1 MVGAFAMAKPYLFE
15 LRNYIHIFLEIILN
29 SSIESISLLCYVARA
44 YITTFTRF
52 SKIRLRL
59 LQQRIKRK
67 DGEMVQLA
75 CFLGLLLQLLLGI
88 VFNTCLFQYMDSF
101 CFCLLSSFPLVLP
114 TGGWLN
120 AYLPF
125 YHHVFMVLLLYL
137 YLVVGWALMM

>member
-1 MVGAFAMAKPYLFE
+1 MVGALAMSKQYLFE
-15 LRNYIHIFLEIILN
+15 LRNCIHICLEIILN

-88 VFNTCLFQYMDSF
+88 IFNTCLFQYMDSF
-101 CFCLLSSFPLVLP
+101 CFCLLSSLPLVLP

-125 YHHVFMVLLLYL
+125 YHHVLWFCFCIYI
-137 YLVVGWALMM
+137 